1 MRIEVHQSRPVG
13 FRNQEYFRIRSNGKA
28 SHETSS
34 FGSAS
39 DKYSMM
45 KCFLVVA
52 FLGLLATSAF
62 PAGNES
68 ALRTFPR
75 QTRRPQQTQRRLL
88 HHERRHQRRLR
99 PLHSR
104 RFIAAKIENIM
115 WGQPPSACSERSRR
129 GCPQSEARLP
139 LGGATLQRCAAA
151 SCKGPCK
158 TKRAASPPAVRTPVS
173 PFPHGVRGREDRRSP
188 TFRYRSRTQHASR
201 PPRVCQIPVSNL

>member
-68 ALRTFPR
+68 APSLLQTLRPGH
-75 QTRRPQQTQRRLL
+75 PRLL
-88 HHERRHQRRLR
+88 VLDRKSTRLNSS
-99 PLHSR
+99 H
-104 RFIAAKIENIM
+104 
-115 WGQPPSACSERSRR
+115 
-129 GCPQSEARLP
+129 
-139 LGGATLQRCAAA
+139 LGI
-151 SCKGPCK
+151 SY
-158 TKRAASPPAVRTPVS
+158 AV
-173 PFPHGVRGREDRRSP
+173 
-188 TFRYRSRTQHASR
+188 
-201 PPRVCQIPVSNL
+201 